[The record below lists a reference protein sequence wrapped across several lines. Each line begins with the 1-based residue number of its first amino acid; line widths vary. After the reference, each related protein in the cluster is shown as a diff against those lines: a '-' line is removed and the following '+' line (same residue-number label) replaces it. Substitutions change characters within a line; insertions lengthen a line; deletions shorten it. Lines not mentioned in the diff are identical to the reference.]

1 MTILRVNRPAFF
13 VEQKEVEKIIPLN
26 EWTLEV
32 TLNSGDT
39 ILGYKVEP

>member
-1 MTILRVNRPAFF
+1 MVILRVNRPALFI
-13 VEQKEVEKIIPLN
+13 VPGEVEKIIPLN